1 MTNGGKLKN
10 DYKEKMP
17 NRQKEYVVTLALFCT
32 LLTVILIAF
41 FSVSFVT
48 KLSAKKRDIDSVS
61 ENMVASYNR
70 YIEEVNKVSK
80 QTFISED
87 LMEIQDEYL
96 KDFNNDNIYAYIVR
110 QFENYNSS
118 LVVGMGYIPYSE
130 EYRCGD
136 IVYSGT
142 KTLSFNYMTES
153 SRTLVDSIVEK
164 SNDEMYNSGRMYLIY
179 NDRWDMHIFAR
190 VVKDIRIDHFDTVG
204 GLGFLIVNSSVFR
217 QQKKYGEVVKGF
229 SSFVLYDGQPILNE
243 EIPTDL
249 VSDKSYYVH
258 KTSFSQYCEYYGF
271 FKESAVLQD
280 MLLDSIVML
289 TTFVL
294 VLILFIV
301 VYKRNHDKN
310 TRSFEYLIENF
321 QKVGMQTEI
330 TSIEPTKDDSDVN
343 QVISTY
349 NNMVENILCER
360 EKNEKLQDENRKIEL
375 QGLYQ
380 QINKH
385 FIINVLSAVHSLI
398 QLDKRDKANECVE
411 NLADFLRYT
420 LSINISE
427 TSLEDEINSS
437 ISYVNLQRMRFPNVE
452 FTCEVDGDIK
462 DCTVPKF
469 IIQPLIEN
477 AYVHG
482 IKNKIGF
489 IKLKVSV
496 QNDKLYIVVANNSS
510 KVNQS
515 DIDKVNASIMNDSE
529 KEEYTDSGHGIALKN
544 IRKRLQLKHSDAKV
558 FLSVTDDTTCANIVV
573 NIAK

>member
-1 MTNGGKLKN
+1 MEMHTNRN
-10 DYKEKMP
+10 DKMP

-32 LLTVILIAF
+32 MLTIILIAF
-41 FSVSFVT
+41 FAVSFAT

-61 ENMVASYNR
+61 ENMVTSFNR

-80 QTFISED
+80 QAFISDE
-87 LMEIQDEYL
+87 LMNIQDDYFN
-96 KDFNNDNIYAYIVR
+96 DFINDGIYDYIVR

-118 LVVGMGYIPYSE
+118 LVVGMGYIPFSE
-130 EYRCGD
+130 GYRCTD

-142 KTLSFNYMTES
+142 RTLTFNYSTDS
-153 SRTLVDSIVEK
+153 SRRLVDSIVEK
-164 SNDEMYNSGRMYLIY
+164 SNDSIYGGGRMYLIY
-179 NDRWDMHIFAR
+179 DDSWDMHIFAR

-204 GLGFLIVNSSVFR
+204 GLGFLVVNSSVFR

-229 SSFVLYDGQPILNE
+229 SSLVLYDGVPILNE

-249 VSDKSYYVH
+249 LSDKSYYVH

-271 FKESAVLQD
+271 FRESAVLQD
-280 MLLDSIVML
+280 MLLDSVVML
-289 TTFVL
+289 STFAL
-294 VLILFIV
+294 VLILFIT

-321 QKVGMQTEI
+321 QKVGMQNEI
-330 TSIEPTKDDSDVN
+330 TPIEPTKDDKDVN

-437 ISYVNLQRMRFPNVE
+437 ISYVNLQRMRFPNVD
-452 FTCEVDGDIK
+452 FSYEVDGNIK
-462 DCTVPKF
+462 DCVVPKF

-489 IKLKVSV
+489 IKLNVSM
-496 QNDKLYIVVANNSS
+496 QNDTLYIAVSNNSA
-510 KVNQS
+510 KANQA
-515 DIDKVNASIMNDSE
+515 DIDKVNVSITDDSE
-529 KEEYTDSGHGIALKN
+529 SENYTDSGHGIALKN
-544 IRKRLQLKHSDAKV
+544 ILKRLQLKYSDSKV
-558 FLSVTDDTTCANIVV
+558 FLTVNGDTTCANIVV
-573 NIAK
+573 KLKD